1 MVAEDSLGRVVAGNL
16 VVVAKDS
23 LGRVAT
29 GSLGVVTD

>member
-1 MVAEDSLGRVVAGNL
+1 VVAEDSLGRVVAGNL